1 MAKETHYL
9 ALDMGA
15 ESGRGMMGTLKD
27 GKLGLNEVHRFQ
39 TGATSLPSKYP
50 RMEGQKNLSDR
61 SYVWDFIRFWC
72 EVKESIQK
80 ATRLARISSVG
91 VDTWGVDFA
100 LLDRD
105 GLLLATPFHYRD
117 ERTDGMMEEAFKRM
131 PKETIYDI
139 TGIQFMQLNTI
150 FQLLS
155 MVVHDSPLLKA
166 ADKLLMVP
174 DLIHY
179 WLTGKA
185 VAEFTD
191 ATTTQ
196 IFDTRK
202 GEWSQEIIR
211 AMGFPQHLF
220 PQVVMP
226 GTVLGPLR
234 PSVAEELGTSLQVV
248 SPPTHDTGSAVAA
261 VPAENDDFIW
271 ISSGTWSIVGMNAPQ
286 PVINTDS
293 FNNNFTNEGGAAG
306 NFRFSKNVMGL
317 WLVQQCRRKWQKEG
331 KDLSYTQLTDMARNA
346 PAFTALIDPDY
357 TGFLKVGDMVE
368 QIHDYCELTNQVFPQ
383 TEGEMVRAVLQGLA
397 LRYRFVIDQLEQ
409 MSGKRVATIHI
420 VGGGTQN
427 TLLNQ
432 FTADATGK
440 KVITGP
446 IEATAIGNIVTQAI
460 AMGDIADW
468 RAGAD
473 VIRSSFTI
481 EEYFPGDQTPWDEAY
496 RAFKANAEKITLA
509 F

>member
-1 MAKETHYL
+1 MGKEKNYL

-15 ESGRGMMGTLKD
+15 ESGRGMMGTLLD
-27 GKLGLNEVHRFQ
+27 GKLELKEVHRFQ
-39 TGATSLPSKYP
+39 TGATSLPTKYP
-50 RMEGQKNLSDR
+50 QVAEQKNLSDR

-72 EVKESIQK
+72 DVKESIQQASK
-80 ATRLARISSVG
+80 LARISSVG

-105 GLLLATPFHYRD
+105 GLLLSTPFHYRD
-117 ERTDGMMEEAFKRM
+117 ERTDGMMDEAFARM

-155 MVVHDSPLLKA
+155 MVVHDSQILKA
-166 ADKLLMVP
+166 ADKFLMVP

-185 VAEFTD
+185 VAEFTE

-202 GEWSQEIIR
+202 GEWSQQIIS

-234 PSVAEELGTSLQVV
+234 VSVAEELGSDMQVV
-248 SPPTHDTGSAVAA
+248 APPTHDTGCAVAA

-286 PVINTDS
+286 PVINPES
-293 FNNNFTNEGGAAG
+293 FHNNFTNEGGAVG

-331 KDLSYTQLTDMARNA
+331 KDLSYTELTNLARKA
-346 PAFTALIDPDY
+346 PAFTTLVDPDY
-357 TGFLKVGDMVE
+357 SGFLKVDDMIE
-368 QIHDYCELTNQVFPQ
+368 QIHDYCALTEQPFPQ
-383 TEGEMVRAVLQGLA
+383 TEGEMVRAILQGLA
-397 LRYRFVIDQLEQ
+397 LRYRFVIEQLEQ
-409 MSGKRVATIHI
+409 MSGKHVSTIHI

-468 RAGAD
+468 QAGAD
-473 VIRSSFTI
+473 VIRGSFPI
-481 EEYFPGDQTPWDEAY
+481 EEYLPGDQQPWDEAH
-496 RAFKANAEKITLA
+496 RRFKANAEKITLA